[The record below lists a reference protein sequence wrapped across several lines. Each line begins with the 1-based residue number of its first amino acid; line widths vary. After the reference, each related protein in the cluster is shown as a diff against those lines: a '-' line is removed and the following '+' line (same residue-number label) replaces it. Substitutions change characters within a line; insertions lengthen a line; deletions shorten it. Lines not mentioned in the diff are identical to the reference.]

1 MLTAILEIFTMIGKG
16 LIPPS
21 TAPDQQQYWF
31 LVRVAVVACTAF
43 CGLIFSQIMNYG
55 LTPWFDGFAK
65 QSEVQYIR
73 VHQLDEELLS
83 LRIAQCAAAAGG
95 KTKEEYLRRIL
106 LLEDEYYGIVHA
118 QYREPLC
125 SDL

>member
-1 MLTAILEIFTMIGKG
+1 MLSNLLAIVPWIWKA
-16 LIPPS
+16 LIPP
-21 TAPDQQQYWF
+21 TDATDQEQYWHR
-31 LVRVAVVACTAF
+31 VRVAIVACTAF
-43 CGLIFSQIMNYG
+43 CGLILSQIMNYG
-55 LTPWFDGFAK
+55 VTPWFDGFAK

-83 LRIAQCAAAAGG
+83 LRIAQCAAVAGG

>member
-1 MLTAILEIFTMIGKG
+1 MLAAILEIFNMIGKG
-16 LIPPS
+16 LIPPA

-43 CGLIFSQIMNYG
+43 FGLLFSQVMAYG
-55 LTPWFDGFAK
+55 LLPWFDGFAK

-83 LRIAQCAAAAGG
+83 LRIAQCTAVAGG

-106 LLEDEYYGIVHA
+106 LLEDEYYSIEHV

>member
-1 MLTAILEIFTMIGKG
+1 MV
-16 LIPPS
+16 PPM
-21 TAPDQQQYWF
+21 TAPDEEQYWYRIR
-31 LVRVAVVACTAF
+31 LALVACTAF
-43 CGLIFSQIMNYG
+43 LGLIFSQLIAYG
-55 LTPWFDGFAK
+55 VSPWFDGFAK

-83 LRIAQCAAAAGG
+83 LRIAQCAAVAGG

-106 LLEDEYYGIVHA
+106 LLEDEYYSIEHV